1 MAIVAK
7 SFLHNDDKI
16 VGASGDAD
24 GTLPEDIQDY
34 VSANIGTADVFVTA
48 RVKARV
54 VKLASKDWMAIA
66 IQSTAADN

>member
-24 GTLPEDIQDY
+24 GVLPEDIEDF
-34 VSANIGTADVFVTA
+34 VTANIGTADITTQLNITCTQFGSKIFTL
-48 RVKARV
+48 V
-54 VKLASKDWMAIA
+54 VLEA
-66 IQSTAADN
+66 N

>member
-24 GTLPEDIQDY
+24 GILPEDIQDF
-34 VSANIGTADVFVTA
+34 VSANIGTADITTQLNITCTRFGSKIFTL
-48 RVKARV
+48 V
-54 VKLASKDWMAIA
+54 VLEA
-66 IQSTAADN
+66 N

>member
-24 GTLPEDIQDY
+24 AILPEDIQDF
-34 VSANIGTADVFVTA
+34 VSANIGTADITTQLNITCTKFGSKIFTL
-48 RVKARV
+48 V
-54 VKLASKDWMAIA
+54 VLEA
-66 IQSTAADN
+66 N

>member
-24 GTLPEDIQDY
+24 GILPEDIQDF
-34 VSANIGTADVFVTA
+34 VSANIGTADITTQLNITCTKFGSKIFTL
-48 RVKARV
+48 V
-54 VKLASKDWMAIA
+54 VLDSD
-66 IQSTAADN
+66 

>member
-7 SFLHNDDKI
+7 SFIHADDKT

-34 VSANIGTADVFVTA
+34 VTANIGTADITTQLNITCTKFGSKIFA
-48 RVKARV
+48 LV
-54 VKLASKDWMAIA
+54 VLEA
-66 IQSTAADN
+66 N

>member
-24 GTLPEDIQDY
+24 GILPEDIQDF
-34 VSANIGTADVFVTA
+34 VSANIGTADITTQLNITCTKFGSKIFTL
-48 RVKARV
+48 V
-54 VKLASKDWMAIA
+54 VLD
-66 IQSTAADN
+66 TD

>member
-24 GTLPEDIQDY
+24 GILPEDIQDF
-34 VSANIGTADVFVTA
+34 VSANIGTAYITTQLNITCTKFGSKIFTL
-48 RVKARV
+48 V
-54 VKLASKDWMAIA
+54 VLEA
-66 IQSTAADN
+66 N